1 MKYAILLN
9 FNVCF
14 MLEIIFLDQISG
26 RIYSNNRRRT
36 MNKTKIAITVDQQ
49 TVKRIDRLVRKE
61 AFPDRSKALNTKIT
75 KVKIHGI

>member
-1 MKYAILLN
+1 
-9 FNVCF
+9 